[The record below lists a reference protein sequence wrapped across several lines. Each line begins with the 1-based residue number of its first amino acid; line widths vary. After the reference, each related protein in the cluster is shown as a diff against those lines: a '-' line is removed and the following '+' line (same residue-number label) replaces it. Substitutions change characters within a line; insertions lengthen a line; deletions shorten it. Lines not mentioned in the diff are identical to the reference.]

1 MSILALII
9 ALVAIIVATL
19 ALVIQNRHIAKT
31 AAQQEAWE
39 RAQQSHLRTWARQQ
53 ERHITDLE
61 TRFTA
66 EFKEVQEARRKWETT
81 DVTRLE
87 TLAQDY
93 QAAATKL
100 RLEHELARIPR
111 IEDTPLI
118 TDAHGQSRPTIINW
132 RPTMLLQADLRK
144 FDLSHRYLGHA
155 DLRKA
160 QLVDATLFMT
170 NLSGANLSGADLS
183 NADLSGADLSGAD
196 LHDTTLTGA
205 NLMVADLHNAV
216 LTGANLHGVRNL
228 TTQQLHSAIY
238 DSTTLLDAEI
248 DATSASLQMV
258 HSEIDMTSPSIK
270 AVSPVI
276 PSLPITPIPVPAQ
289 APTATTAQ
297 ETSAPA
303 ESPEAQPEALSS
315 SLTPDTTSFIQHP
328 AEPSVAP
335 ATEAVAPADQ
345 DQPDSSAKPATEA
358 IALADQDQPDSLAT
372 PMIDELTPTELAKTE
387 PSTPSVVSDRQPEM
401 SSDTLLPDM
410 TSLTQQMAEPAPLS
424 SLTSGDSLLD
434 PKVADLLVDR
444 EESKGTEESDTA
456 PPRRKY
462 SGKGATKR
470 D

>member
-9 ALVAIIVATL
+9 ALVAIIVASL
-19 ALVIQNRHIAKT
+19 VMVIQNRHIEKT
-31 AAQQEAWE
+31 VAQQEAWE
-39 RAQQSHLRTWARQQ
+39 RAQQSHLRTWAIQQ
-53 ERHITDLE
+53 ERLITDLE

-66 EFKEVQEARRKWETT
+66 EFKEVQEARRKWEAT
-81 DVTRLE
+81 DVARLE

-111 IEDTPLI
+111 IEDTPLT
-118 TDAHGQSRPTIINW
+118 TDANGQSRPTIINW
-132 RPTMLLQADLRK
+132 RPTILFQADLRK
-144 FDLSHRYLGHA
+144 LDLSHRYLGHA

-183 NADLSGADLSGAD
+183 NADLSGADLSGTD
-196 LHDTTLTGA
+196 LHDTTLAGA

-248 DATSASLQMV
+248 EATPASQQKV

-270 AVSPVI
+270 AVSPVA
-276 PSLPITPIPVPAQ
+276 PSLPITPLPVPAEV
-289 APTATTAQ
+289 PTPATAQ
-297 ETSAPA
+297 EISAPS
-303 ESPEAQPEALSS
+303 ESLDAQPEALSS
-315 SLTPDTTSFIQHP
+315 SLTLDTTSFIQHL
-328 AEPSVAP
+328 AEPSATP

-345 DQPDSSAKPATEA
+345 NQPDSSAVPATDAVAPVDQDQPDSSAT
-358 IALADQDQPDSLAT
+358 LV
-372 PMIDELTPTELAKTE
+372 IDELTPAEPAKTE
-387 PSTPSVVSDRQPEM
+387 PSTPSVVPDRQPEM
-401 SSDTLLPDM
+401 SSETLLPDM
-410 TSLTQQMAEPAPLS
+410 TSFTQQMAEPAPLS

-444 EESKGTEESDTA
+444 EESKSTEESDTA

-462 SGKGATKR
+462 SGKRATKQ

>member
-39 RAQQSHLRTWARQQ
+39 RAQQSHLRTWAIQQ
-53 ERHITDLE
+53 ERRITDLE

-66 EFKEVQEARRKWETT
+66 EFKEVQEAQRKWETT

-100 RLEHELARIPR
+100 RLEHELACIPR

-132 RPTMLLQADLRK
+132 RPTMLFQADLRK
-144 FDLSHRYLGHA
+144 FDLSHSYLGHA

-228 TTQQLHSAIY
+228 TTQQIHSAIY

-276 PSLPITPIPVPAQ
+276 PSLLITPIPVPAQ
-289 APTATTAQ
+289 APTATAAQ

-303 ESPEAQPEALSS
+303 ESPDAQPEALSS
-315 SLTPDTTSFIQHP
+315 SLTPDTTSSIQHP
-328 AEPSVAP
+328 AEPSAAPATEAVAP
-335 ATEAVAPADQ
+335 ADQDRPDSSATPAIEAVAPADQ
-345 DQPDSSAKPATEA
+345 DQPDSSA
-358 IALADQDQPDSLAT
+358 T
-372 PMIDELTPTELAKTE
+372 PMIDELTPAELAKTE

-401 SSDTLLPDM
+401 SSETLLPDM
-410 TSLTQQMAEPAPLS
+410 TSLTQQMTEPAPLS

-456 PPRRKY
+456 PPRRKH

>member
-9 ALVAIIVATL
+9 ALVAIIVASL
-19 ALVIQNRHIAKT
+19 VMVIQNRHIEKT
-31 AAQQEAWE
+31 VAQQEAWE
-39 RAQQSHLRTWARQQ
+39 RAQQSHLRTWALQQ
-53 ERHITDLE
+53 ERLITDLE

-66 EFKEVQEARRKWETT
+66 EFKEVQEARRKWEAT
-81 DVTRLE
+81 DVARLE

-111 IEDTPLI
+111 IEDTPLT
-118 TDAHGQSRPTIINW
+118 TDANGQSRPTIINW
-132 RPTMLLQADLRK
+132 RPTILFQADLRK
-144 FDLSHRYLGHA
+144 LDLSHRYLGHA

-196 LHDTTLTGA
+196 LHDTTLAGA

-238 DSTTLLDAEI
+238 DTTTLLDAEFE
-248 DATSASLQMV
+248 ATPASQQKV

-270 AVSPVI
+270 AVSPVA
-276 PSLPITPIPVPAQ
+276 PSLPITPLPVPAE
-289 APTATTAQ
+289 APTPATAQ
-297 ETSAPA
+297 ETSAPS
-303 ESPEAQPEALSS
+303 ESLDAQPEALSS
-315 SLTPDTTSFIQHP
+315 SLTPDTTSFIQHL
-328 AEPSVAP
+328 AEPSATP

-345 DQPDSSAKPATEA
+345 NQPDSSAVPATEAVAPVDQDQPDSSAT
-358 IALADQDQPDSLAT
+358 LV
-372 PMIDELTPTELAKTE
+372 IDELTPAEPAKTE
-387 PSTPSVVSDRQPEM
+387 PSTPSVVPDRQPEM
-401 SSDTLLPDM
+401 SSETLLPDM
-410 TSLTQQMAEPAPLS
+410 ASFTQQMAEPAPLS

-434 PKVADLLVDR
+434 PNVADLLVDR
-444 EESKGTEESDTA
+444 EESKSTEESDTA

-462 SGKGATKR
+462 SGKRATKQ

>member
-39 RAQQSHLRTWARQQ
+39 RAQQSHLRTWAIQQ
-53 ERHITDLE
+53 ERSITDLE

-66 EFKEVQEARRKWETT
+66 EFKEIHEARRKWETT
-81 DVTRLE
+81 DDTRLE

-100 RLEHELARIPR
+100 RLEHELACIPR

-132 RPTMLLQADLRK
+132 RPTMLFQADLRK
-144 FDLSHRYLGHA
+144 FDLSHSYLGHA

-228 TTQQLHSAIY
+228 TTQQIHSAIY

-276 PSLPITPIPVPAQ
+276 PSLLITPIPVPAQ

-297 ETSAPA
+297 ETSTPA
-303 ESPEAQPEALSS
+303 ESPDAQPEALSS
-315 SLTPDTTSFIQHP
+315 PLTPDTTSFIQHP
-328 AEPSVAP
+328 AEPSAAP
-335 ATEAVAPADQ
+335 AIEAVAPADQ
-345 DQPDSSAKPATEA
+345 DQPDSSA
-358 IALADQDQPDSLAT
+358 T
-372 PMIDELTPTELAKTE
+372 PMIDELTPAELAKTE

-401 SSDTLLPDM
+401 SSETLLPDM
-410 TSLTQQMAEPAPLS
+410 TSLTQQMTEPAPLS

-456 PPRRKY
+456 PPRRKH